1 MGTWRINREFFITE
15 TEKFMYFHHG
25 ELNLKIPFSDTQRQE
40 IQKLLSQQTYLDDKE
55 INGIS
60 NDIKQFLITVGIL
73 IKIKDLPVT
82 INRKTK
88 IGFELGRKILN
99 QKNMAFS
106 NDEGLFVYYSV
117 ASEALIFSQYQLVI
131 FQSDVTSQ
139 LIQAVN
145 QILEHDIET
154 LKNTI
159 SETGIVL
166 IKLND
171 YTRTFISVTRN
182 LSDHYYL
189 MAIDELHVEIIQDV
203 KETSLIGVKGKLL
216 SSPQMVYVFADN
228 YDNAIASIVGQFDS
242 NAILDY
248 TIKIDDLL
256 PYNQI
261 LSPLNVQLE
270 FRESGIVVSDKR
282 NGSISFINEEQLP
295 VLVGELIY
303 DQVN

>member
-1 MGTWRINREFFITE
+1 
-15 TEKFMYFHHG
+15 
-25 ELNLKIPFSDTQRQE
+25 
-40 IQKLLSQQTYLDDKE
+40 
-55 INGIS
+55 
-60 NDIKQFLITVGIL
+60 
-73 IKIKDLPVT
+73 
-82 INRKTK
+82 
-88 IGFELGRKILN
+88 
-99 QKNMAFS
+99 
-106 NDEGLFVYYSV
+106 
-117 ASEALIFSQYQLVI
+117 
-131 FQSDVTSQ
+131 
-139 LIQAVN
+139 
-145 QILEHDIET
+145 
-154 LKNTI
+154 
-159 SETGIVL
+159 
-166 IKLND
+166 
-171 YTRTFISVTRN
+171 
-182 LSDHYYL
+182 